1 MANLEPEA
9 RVVPVTFR
17 TGGYRPQV
25 WHPDTGKMEYVPY
38 LESSDG
44 LTTLDL
50 HMVPDDALFIIFRE
64 GSDPARI
71 GTWVYDAPQ
80 KSYSVRRLPR
90 GPWTVRFQEGR
101 GAPAE
106 ARFRS
111 LSPLSE
117 SDDPGIRYFS
127 GTATYTMEFRYSGP
141 LKEGMALDLGR
152 VGDMARVFLNG
163 TDLGLAWKEPYRL
176 DVGKALRKGRN
187 VLEIRVTNTWV
198 NRTIG
203 DEQPGVVKRVT
214 YVPYKEYD
222 AGDPLLPS
230 GLMGPVRLFAPQ
242 D

>member
-1 MANLEPEA
+1 
-9 RVVPVTFR
+9 
-17 TGGYRPQV
+17 
-25 WHPDTGKMEYVPY
+25 
-38 LESSDG
+38 
-44 LTTLDL
+44 
-50 HMVPDDALFIIFRE
+50 
-64 GSDPARI
+64 
-71 GTWVYDAPQ
+71 
-80 KSYSVRRLPR
+80 
-90 GPWTVRFQEGR
+90 VRFQEGR